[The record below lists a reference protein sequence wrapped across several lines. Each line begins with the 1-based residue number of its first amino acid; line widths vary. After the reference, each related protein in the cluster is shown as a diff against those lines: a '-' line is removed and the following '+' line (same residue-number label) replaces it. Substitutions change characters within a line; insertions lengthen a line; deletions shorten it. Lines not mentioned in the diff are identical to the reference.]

1 MAKTWIKALAYSWLM
16 LVLGACQQETNETL
30 LRQLDQEISQFE
42 SLIELTD
49 LRIELKPAKSTPF
62 DASNNSNFEETL
74 ANEIKTETLQNF
86 FDSLSVG
93 IRIAHPYTLINVDT
107 DLYKLQSLLGHDS
120 FYFMEHADMTP
131 RFHPTE
137 VVYLD
142 GQRASVTDEYVSKAA
157 ITAKY
162 KADSQ
167 MENRTPAERWVL
179 QQSQAR
185 SSSDFFVLTK
195 AKPITSI
202 TYDISLPYRET
213 RVGHAS
219 AAGDTLSTPAGDIKL
234 LAITGNQIRYQI
246 PTAVAEHITVQ
257 ALYQDGRP
265 LRKQGSNSATLYSGQ
280 KINDLRQALDEMR
293 GARKQVKRGRITTQE
308 ELEKYLEP
316 RLDGLPGLQEPAQ
329 YLQVTATYAGPVSKV
344 TFIIPES
351 DVKTLNFTS
360 TYPLDTW
367 EEEKEYRVAA
377 DFATGKNGIID
388 NDGNWMVEP
397 AMDQYFRMLNR
408 HYFTDQIDNREN
420 QYHFD
425 PATGRLKKV
434 DYLLVESAIY
444 QDRYVRVSRQ
454 TNGPRGLAEV
464 ATGKVVLPMEHTML
478 HLQDEKFWIAGKNGK
493 EGVLDSALRQ
503 VLPARFDNIDFDN
516 GFFQARRGK
525 TLDLY
530 DSKGRNLTHGKYDHF
545 KRFSDGR
552 LLASVSRKNQDGLVR
567 QYAYFLDRQGKVA
580 IDLAARG
587 FSQAKVFRNGLAAVR
602 DAESERW
609 GFINPAG
616 KLVLPMRYKDVSF
629 GFFEASGYAPVRL
642 SNGTSALIDKQGNV
656 IKTFTGSFSHVR
668 YEGDD
673 ENRYLRAGKN
683 WYDAFGNPVQP
694 E

>member
-1 MAKTWIKALAYSWLM
+1 M

-49 LRIELKPAKSTPF
+49 LRIELKPAESAPF
-62 DASNNSNFEETL
+62 DATDNSHFEPALVKEANTQTL
-74 ANEIKTETLQNF
+74 RDF
-86 FDSLSVG
+86 FDALG
-93 IRIAHPYTLINVDT
+93 IIANIAYPYTIVSIDT
-107 DLYKLQSLLGHDS
+107 NTHKLQSLLGYDA
-120 FYFMEHADMTP
+120 FYFMEHAEMTP
-131 RFHPTE
+131 RFLPTE
-137 VVYLD
+137 VVYRD
-142 GQRASVTDEYVSKAA
+142 GQQAA
-157 ITAKY
+157 IAEDHISQATIAAKY
-162 KADSQ
+162 NEGTGTEANTLLEKA
-167 MENRTPAERWVL
+167 TPVERWL
-179 QQSQAR
+179 SEQSR
-185 SSSDFFVLTK
+185 RHGLRDIVVLTK
-195 AKPITSI
+195 AKPIASI

-316 RLDGLPGLQEPAQ
+316 RLDGLTGLQEPAQ

-503 VLPARFDNIDFDN
+503 VLAARFDNIDFDN
-516 GFFQARRGK
+516 GFFQARRGE

-552 LLASVSRKNQDGLVR
+552 LLASISRKNQDGLVR

-656 IKTFTGSFSHVR
+656 IKTFAGSFSHVR